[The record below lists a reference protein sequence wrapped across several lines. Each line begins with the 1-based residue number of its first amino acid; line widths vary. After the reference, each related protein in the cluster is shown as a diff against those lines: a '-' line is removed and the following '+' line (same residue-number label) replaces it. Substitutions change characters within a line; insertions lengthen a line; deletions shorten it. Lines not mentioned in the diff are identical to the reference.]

1 MSKASK
7 VKLKAMAMIVAMM
20 VAKKEAM
27 VKFEV
32 EAEAFRAKIYRAL
45 FVNVGRFRMAI
56 PVTSLCHS
64 ADSRVHSYN
73 AISFALSF
81 LVVS

>member
-7 VKLKAMAMIVAMM
+7 ASEVKFKAMAMMVAM
-20 VAKKEAM
+20 KEAIKEVM
-27 VKFEV
+27 VQV
-32 EAEAFRAKIYRAL
+32 EIKAEAFRAKINRAL
-45 FVNVGRFRMAI
+45 FVNVGI
-56 PVTSLCHS
+56 S

-81 LVVS
+81 LVDS